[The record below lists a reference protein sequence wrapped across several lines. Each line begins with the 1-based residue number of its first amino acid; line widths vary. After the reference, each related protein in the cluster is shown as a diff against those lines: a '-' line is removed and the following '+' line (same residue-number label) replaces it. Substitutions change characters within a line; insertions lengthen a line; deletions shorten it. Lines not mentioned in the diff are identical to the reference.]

1 MNAEDV
7 SAKPIWRL
15 KALIMDTPNT
25 FYVTTPIYYV
35 NDKPHLGHAYTTIMC
50 DILRRYYRLLGVDTF
65 FLTGTDEHG
74 ENIFRTAKE
83 KGRDVR
89 EMVDENSNH
98 FRELWPKLNISNDDF
113 IRTTQPRHT
122 EVVQAILQR
131 TYESG
136 DIYKAEYGGNYCV
149 KCERYFTDKDV
160 EDNPGFCPIHETE
173 LEYVKESNYFFRL
186 SKYQDWLRERIE
198 SDEDFLKP
206 QQYRSEVL
214 ALLREPLGDLCISRP
229 VERMHWGIP
238 MPFDKDYVTYVWYDA
253 LVNYLSGIGYPDSKT
268 WEKYWSEST
277 HMIAKDILR
286 QHAVYWPCM
295 LKAADIPAFK
305 SLCVHGW
312 WTVEGKKMSKSRGN
326 VVDPLQE
333 AEKYDLD
340 VFRYFL
346 AREMSFG
353 SDGDYNAKGLVGRN
367 NAELANDLGNLV
379 SRLTSMVKKYCDGK
393 MPSVQNAN
401 EVDTSLLSEIDDLV
415 VILPEY
421 LKRPSIHAYLE
432 RVMQTVAETNRYVT
446 DQAPWTLFKEGNIER
461 VATILAVSSRV
472 VAVVAQLLYPVM
484 PEKMP
489 QLLSCFQLGVPE
501 SLDLDPV
508 KPGTPIEPAKALFP
522 QLEAPEE
529 IEEDRSEA
537 QTADEVPSLISDPKK
552 EITYEDFCKID
563 LRVAKILSAEP
574 VPKTDKLLKLKID
587 IGFEERQIVAGVAEQ
602 YKPEQLVGRR
612 IVVVANLAPRK
623 LRGEV
628 SQGMLLAAR
637 SEKAIMILSPDG
649 DSILGAEVS

>member
-1 MNAEDV
+1 
-7 SAKPIWRL
+7 
-15 KALIMDTPNT
+15 MDIPKN

-50 DILRRYYRLLGVDTF
+50 DIMRRYYRLLGADTF

-74 ENIFRTAKE
+74 ENIFRTARE

-122 EVVQAILQR
+122 EVVQEILQR
-131 TYESG
+131 TYDSG

-198 SDEDFLKP
+198 GDEDFLKP

-253 LVNYLSGIGYPDSKT
+253 LVNYLSGIGYPGTKT
-268 WEKYWSEST
+268 WEKYWAEST

-295 LKAADIPAFK
+295 LQAAGIPTFK
-305 SLCVHGW
+305 SLFVHGW

-326 VVDPLQE
+326 VIDPLKE
-333 AEKYDLD
+333 AETYNLD

-353 SDGDYNAKGLVGRN
+353 GDGDYNAKGLVGRN

-379 SRLTSMVKKYCDGK
+379 SRLTSMVKKYCDGQ
-393 MPSVQNAN
+393 MPAVKDAN
-401 EVDTSLLSEIDDLV
+401 EVDTALLEEIDELV
-415 VILPEY
+415 EILPEY
-421 LKRPSIHAYLE
+421 LKRPAIHAYLE
-432 RVMQTVAETNRYVT
+432 RIMQTVAETNRYVT
-446 DQAPWTLFKEGNIER
+446 DQAPWTQFKEGNTDR

-484 PEKMP
+484 PEKMA
-489 QLLSCFQLGVPE
+489 QLLSCFQLGAVE
-501 SLDLDPV
+501 SIDLDPV
-508 KPGTPIEPAKALFP
+508 KPGTAIEPAKALFP

-529 IEEDRSEA
+529 VEVDPAEA
-537 QTADEVPSLISDPKK
+537 QTADEVPPVIPEPKK
-552 EITYEDFCKID
+552 EITYEEFCKID

-587 IGFEERQIVAGVAEQ
+587 VGFEERQIVAGVAEQ
-602 YKPEQLVGRR
+602 YKPEELVGRR

-628 SQGMLLAAR
+628 SEGMLLAAR
-637 SEKAIMILSPDG
+637 SGDDIMILSPDG